1 MTKHVPNFITLLNLL
16 SGFAATVLASKGYN
30 EYAALLIIAGGIF
43 DFCDGF
49 AARLLK
55 SYSDI
60 GKELDS
66 LADVVTFGIAP
77 GAIVLNLLT
86 VAGMAMA
93 PAFALAC
100 LIPAAS
106 ALRLAKFNN
115 DPTQSTSFRGLA
127 TPASAFTVI
136 SFVIASEY
144 SSCAACDTLV
154 TSSWFIGAL
163 SVFLAVMMLVNT
175 RMFSLKFSHLRWGGN
190 EERYLLAGISLLLL
204 LVFRLA
210 SPPLIMAAYIVISL
224 VFTVIRGRKTPSA
237 AA

>member
-16 SGFAATVLASKGYN
+16 SGFAATVLATNGYN
-30 EYAALLIIAGGIF
+30 EYAALFIIAGGIF

-49 AARLLK
+49 VARLLK
-55 SYSDI
+55 SYSVI

-86 VAGMAMA
+86 GAGMAMV
-93 PAFALAC
+93 PAFIQAC

-115 DPTQSTSFRGLA
+115 DATQSTSFRGLA

-144 SSCAACDTLV
+144 SSCALCDTLV
-154 TSSWFIGAL
+154 ESLWFIGAL

-210 SPPLIMAAYIVISL
+210 SPPLIMAAYFVISL
-224 VFTVIRGRKTPSA
+224 VFTVIRSRRTPA
-237 AA
+237 AAA

>member
-1 MTKHVPNFITLLNLL
+1 MRKHIPNFITLLNLL
-16 SGFAATVLASKGYN
+16 SGFAATVFAIKGYN

-43 DFCDGF
+43 DFSDGL
-49 AARLLK
+49 AARLFK

-66 LADVVTFGIAP
+66 LADIVTFGIAP

-86 VAGMAMA
+86 DSGMSPVFGFILAG
-93 PAFALAC
+93 

-115 DPTQSTSFRGLA
+115 DATQATSFRGMA

-144 SSCAACDTLV
+144 SQFALFDTMV
-154 TSSWFIGAL
+154 ASYWFIGAL
-163 SVFLAVMMLVNT
+163 SIFLSVMMLVNT
-175 RMFSLKFSHLRWGGN
+175 RMFSLKFKHLRWSGN
-190 EERYLLAGISLLLL
+190 EERYLLAGISLIL
-204 LVFRLA
+204 LVVLKLA
-210 SPPLIMAAYIVISL
+210 SPPLIMISYILISL
-224 VFTVIRGRKTPSA
+224 IFNVLRRRGTSPA

>member
-1 MTKHVPNFITLLNLL
+1 MTKNVPNFITLLNLL

-55 SYSDI
+55 SYSAI

-77 GAIVLNLLT
+77 GAIVLNLLI

-93 PAFALAC
+93 PAFVLAC

-106 ALRLAKFNN
+106 ALRLAKFNT
-115 DPTQSTSFRGLA
+115 DATQSTSFRGLA

-136 SFVIASEY
+136 SFVIAAEY
-144 SSCAACDTLV
+144 SSCAVCDTLV

-163 SVFLAVMMLVNT
+163 SLFLA
-175 RMFSLKFSHLRWGGN
+175 G
-190 EERYLLAGISLLLL
+190 
-204 LVFRLA
+204 
-210 SPPLIMAAYIVISL
+210 
-224 VFTVIRGRKTPSA
+224 
-237 AA
+237 